1 MRYIFKF
8 PDIGEGVHEG
18 KILKWHVEKGQ
29 RVAMGDPVVQV
40 ETDKVVADIPAPRD
54 GAVVDRFGAVG
65 EIINVGDALIELEI
79 EGVTGAEAQAIAA
92 EKPKPRTQEP
102 VDEVGFGVV
111 GTIEVAGD
119 AAVLPAGSEG
129 LPAAPAAPEAAP
141 RRKAL
146 ATPVSRAMARELGV
160 DIDQVAGTGPGGRVM
175 KSDIQAHLDAQR
187 TTVPAPAAGAAAAAA
202 QAPDVLRVE
211 YEPLSMIRK
220 AIARNMAVS
229 KGTAAHM
236 TVIDEVEVSELVALR
251 RNQKDRL
258 QALGVNLTYLPFV
271 LKAVAGALKR
281 HRSLNSQLDLEN
293 NRMIYKLDV
302 NIGIA
307 VDTDDGLV
315 VPVIRHAD
323 RLTIV
328 ELAARIQEFAARARE
343 RKLTLDDFKD
353 GTFTVTNYGAIG
365 GLFGVPVINYPQ
377 AAILGIGRI
386 VERPVVRDGQLAVG
400 RVMPLSLSVDHR
412 IVDGG
417 ATTRFLG
424 DVMASLQEPVGML
437 LGEWVNR

>member
-92 EKPKPRTQEP
+92 EKPKPKTQEP

-160 DIDQVAGTGPGGRVM
+160 DIDQVAGSGPGGRVM
-175 KSDIQAHLDAQR
+175 KSDIQAHYDRLR
-187 TTVPAPAAGAAAAAA
+187 TAAPAPAPAAAP
-202 QAPDVLRVE
+202 APDVPRVE

-251 RNQKDRL
+251 RDHKERL
-258 QALGVNLTYLPFV
+258 QARGVSLTYLPFV
-271 LKAVAGALKR
+271 IKAVAGALKR

-293 NRMIYKLDV
+293 NRMVYKLDV

-323 RLTIV
+323 RLSIL

-343 RKLTLDDFKD
+343 RKLTLDDFKE

-377 AAILGIGRI
+377 AAILGVGRI
-386 VERPVVRDGQLAVG
+386 VERPVVKDGQLAVG

-417 ATTRFLG
+417 ATTRFLN
-424 DVMASLQEPVGML
+424 DVMASLREPVGML
-437 LGEWVNR
+437 LGEIGE

>member
-92 EKPKPRTQEP
+92 EKPKPKTQEP

-160 DIDQVAGTGPGGRVM
+160 DIDQVAGSGPGGRVM
-175 KSDIQAHLDAQR
+175 KSDIQAHYDRLR
-187 TTVPAPAAGAAAAAA
+187 TAAPAPAPAAAP
-202 QAPDVLRVE
+202 APDVPRVE

-251 RNQKDRL
+251 RDHKDRL
-258 QALGVNLTYLPFV
+258 QARGVSLTYLPFV
-271 LKAVAGALKR
+271 IKAVAGALKR
-281 HRSLNSQLDLEN
+281 HRTLNSQLDLEN
-293 NRMIYKLDV
+293 NRMVYKLDV

-323 RLTIV
+323 RLSIL
-328 ELAARIQEFAARARE
+328 ELAARIQEFATRARE
-343 RKLTLDDFKD
+343 RKLTLDDFKE

-386 VERPVVRDGQLAVG
+386 VERPVVKDGQLAVG

-417 ATTRFLG
+417 ATTRFLN
-424 DVMASLQEPVGML
+424 DVMASLREPVGML
-437 LGEWVNR
+437 LGEIGE

>member
-79 EGVTGAEAQAIAA
+79 EGVAGAEAQAIAA

-102 VDEVGFGVV
+102 VDEAGFGVV

-129 LPAAPAAPEAAP
+129 LPAAPVAPEAAP

-175 KSDIQAHLDAQR
+175 KSDIQAHYDRLR
-187 TTVPAPAAGAAAAAA
+187 TAAPAPAPAAAP
-202 QAPDVLRVE
+202 APDVPRVE

-236 TVIDEVEVSELVALR
+236 TVIDEVEVSALVALR
-251 RNQKDRL
+251 RDHKDRL
-258 QALGVNLTYLPFV
+258 QARGVSLTYLPFV

-293 NRMIYKLDV
+293 NRMVYQLDV

-323 RLTIV
+323 RLSIL

-343 RKLTLDDFKD
+343 RKLTLDDFKG

-377 AAILGIGRI
+377 AAILGIGRV
-386 VERPVVRDGQLAVG
+386 VERPVVKDGQLAVG

-417 ATTRFLG
+417 ATTRFLN
-424 DVMASLQEPVGML
+424 DVMASLREPVGML
-437 LGEWVNR
+437 LGE

>member
-92 EKPKPRTQEP
+92 EKPKPKTQEP

-160 DIDQVAGTGPGGRVM
+160 DIDQVAGSGPGGRVM
-175 KSDIQAHLDAQR
+175 KSDIQAHYDRLR
-187 TTVPAPAAGAAAAAA
+187 TAAPAPAPAAAP
-202 QAPDVLRVE
+202 APDVPRVE

-251 RNQKDRL
+251 RDHKDRL
-258 QALGVNLTYLPFV
+258 QARGVSLTYLPFV
-271 LKAVAGALKR
+271 IKAVAGALKR
-281 HRSLNSQLDLEN
+281 HRTLNSQLDLEN
-293 NRMIYKLDV
+293 NRMVYKLDV

-323 RLTIV
+323 RLSIL

-343 RKLTLDDFKD
+343 RKLTLDDFKE

-386 VERPVVRDGQLAVG
+386 VERPVVKDGQLAVG

-417 ATTRFLG
+417 ATTRFLN
-424 DVMASLQEPVGML
+424 DVMASLREPVGML
-437 LGEWVNR
+437 LGEIGE

>member
-92 EKPKPRTQEP
+92 EKPKPKTQEP

-129 LPAAPAAPEAAP
+129 LPAAPAAPETAP

-175 KSDIQAHLDAQR
+175 KSDIQAHYDRLR
-187 TTVPAPAAGAAAAAA
+187 TAAPAPVPATAP
-202 QAPDVLRVE
+202 APDVPRVE

-251 RNQKDRL
+251 RDHKDRL
-258 QALGVNLTYLPFV
+258 QARGVSLTYLPFV

-293 NRMIYKLDV
+293 NRMVYKLDV

-323 RLTIV
+323 RLSIL
-328 ELAARIQEFAARARE
+328 ELAARIQEFAVRARE

-386 VERPVVRDGQLAVG
+386 VERPVVKDGQLAVG

-417 ATTRFLG
+417 ATTRFLN
-424 DVMASLQEPVGML
+424 DVMASLREPVGML
-437 LGEWVNR
+437 LGE

>member
-79 EGVTGAEAQAIAA
+79 EGVAGAEAQAIAA
-92 EKPKPRTQEP
+92 EKPKPKTQEP

-129 LPAAPAAPEAAP
+129 LPAAPVAPEAAP

-175 KSDIQAHLDAQR
+175 KSDIQAHYDRLR
-187 TTVPAPAAGAAAAAA
+187 TAAPAPAPAAAP
-202 QAPDVLRVE
+202 APDVPRVE

-236 TVIDEVEVSELVALR
+236 TVIDEVEVSALVALR
-251 RNQKDRL
+251 RDHKDRL
-258 QALGVNLTYLPFV
+258 QARGVSLTYLPFV

-293 NRMIYKLDV
+293 NRMVYQLDV

-323 RLTIV
+323 RLSIL

-343 RKLTLDDFKD
+343 RKLTLDDFKG

-377 AAILGIGRI
+377 AAILGIGRV
-386 VERPVVRDGQLAVG
+386 VERPVVKDGQLAVG

-417 ATTRFLG
+417 ATTRFLN
-424 DVMASLQEPVGML
+424 DVMASLREPVGML
-437 LGEWVNR
+437 LGE

>member
-92 EKPKPRTQEP
+92 EKPKPKTQEP

-129 LPAAPAAPEAAP
+129 LPASPVAPETAP

-160 DIDQVAGTGPGGRVM
+160 DIDQVAGSGPGGRVM
-175 KSDIQAHLDAQR
+175 KSDIQAHYDRLR
-187 TTVPAPAAGAAAAAA
+187 TAAPAPAPAAAP
-202 QAPDVLRVE
+202 APDVPRVE

-251 RNQKDRL
+251 RDHKDRL
-258 QALGVNLTYLPFV
+258 QARGVSLTYLPFV
-271 LKAVAGALKR
+271 IKAVAGALKR
-281 HRSLNSQLDLEN
+281 HRTLNSQLDLEN
-293 NRMIYKLDV
+293 NRMVYKLDV

-323 RLTIV
+323 RLSIL

-343 RKLTLDDFKD
+343 RKLTLDDFKE

-377 AAILGIGRI
+377 AAILGVGRI

-417 ATTRFLG
+417 ATTRFLN
-424 DVMASLQEPVGML
+424 DVMASLREPVGML
-437 LGEWVNR
+437 LGEIGESVNG

>member
-92 EKPKPRTQEP
+92 EKPKPKTQEP

-129 LPAAPAAPEAAP
+129 LPAAPAVPEAAP

-160 DIDQVAGTGPGGRVM
+160 DIDQVAGSGPGGRVM
-175 KSDIQAHLDAQR
+175 KSDIQAHYDRLR
-187 TTVPAPAAGAAAAAA
+187 TAAPAPAPAAAP
-202 QAPDVLRVE
+202 APDVPRVE

-251 RNQKDRL
+251 RDHKDRL
-258 QALGVNLTYLPFV
+258 QARGVSLTYLPFV
-271 LKAVAGALKR
+271 IKAVAGALKR
-281 HRSLNSQLDLEN
+281 HRTLNSQLDLEN
-293 NRMIYKLDV
+293 NRMVYKLDV

-323 RLTIV
+323 RLSIL
-328 ELAARIQEFAARARE
+328 ELAARIQEFATRARE
-343 RKLTLDDFKD
+343 RKLTLDDFKE

-386 VERPVVRDGQLAVG
+386 VERPVVKDGQLAVG

-417 ATTRFLG
+417 ATTRFLN
-424 DVMASLQEPVGML
+424 DVMASLREPVGML
-437 LGEWVNR
+437 LGEIGE

>member
-65 EIINVGDALIELEI
+65 EIIHVGDALIELEI

-92 EKPKPRTQEP
+92 EKPKPKTQEP

-175 KSDIQAHLDAQR
+175 KSDIQAHFDRLR
-187 TTVPAPAAGAAAAAA
+187 TAAPAAVPVASP
-202 QAPDVLRVE
+202 APDVPRVE

-251 RNQKDRL
+251 RQHKDRL
-258 QALGVNLTYLPFV
+258 QARGVNLTYLPFV

-281 HRSLNSQLDLEN
+281 HRSLNSQLDLEHD
-293 NRMIYKLDV
+293 RMVYKLDV

-315 VPVIRHAD
+315 VPVVRHAD
-323 RLTIV
+323 RLSIL

-386 VERPVVRDGQLAVG
+386 VERPVVKDGQLAVG
-400 RVMPLSLSVDHR
+400 LIMPLSLSVDHR

-417 ATTRFLG
+417 ATTRFLN
-424 DVMASLQEPVGML
+424 DVMASLREPVGML
-437 LGEWVNR
+437 LGE